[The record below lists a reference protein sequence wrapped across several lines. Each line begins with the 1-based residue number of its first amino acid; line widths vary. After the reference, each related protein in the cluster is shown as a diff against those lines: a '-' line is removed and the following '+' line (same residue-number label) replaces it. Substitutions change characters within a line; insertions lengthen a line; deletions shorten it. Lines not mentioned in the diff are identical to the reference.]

1 MHRRLYQI
9 FLLIIIG
16 VAAFFGYKFYQ
27 QYQNKEHADH
37 IRISNILHPR
47 QPKTKTVKK
56 ANPGPA
62 YNNNDWLIMGYMAY
76 ARHNYVQSRGV
87 KDTAQL
93 VQDIEKDLQSG
104 ALKAKK
110 EDQKTY
116 ILSNK
121 YGSVNAYVKKGEVK
135 ITGDGVTV
143 TSKKALKSTFNKYQE
158 QVREMGQ
165 MIK

>member
-1 MHRRLYQI
+1 MHRRLYKI

-16 VAAFFGYKFYQ
+16 IAAFFGYKFYQ

-37 IRISNILHPR
+37 AKISNILHPH
-47 QPKTKTVKK
+47 QTQTKTAKK
-56 ANPGPA
+56 PASSSA
-62 YNNNDWLIMGYMAY
+62 YNNNDWLMMGYMAY

-87 KDTAQL
+87 KNTAQL
-93 VQDIEKDLQSG
+93 VKDIEKDLQSG

-110 EDQKTY
+110 EDKRTY

-121 YGSVNAYVKKGEVK
+121 YGNVNAYVKKDEVK

-143 TSKKALKSTFNKYQE
+143 NSKQTLKATFGKYQE

-165 MIK
+165 MIE